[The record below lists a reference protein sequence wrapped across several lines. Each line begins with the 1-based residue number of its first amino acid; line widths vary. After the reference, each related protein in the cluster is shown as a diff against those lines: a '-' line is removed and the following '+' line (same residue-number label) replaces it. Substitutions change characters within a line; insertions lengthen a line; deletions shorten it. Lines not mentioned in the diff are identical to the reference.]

1 MLYSIGDVV
10 KTYYFWFNEKTKQ
23 KEGIIRPAIIK
34 DISGHNYVIVKITRS
49 ESQGLIRVRVNSKE
63 WKEMGLYDYS
73 KDSFIDKKAL
83 QLITERE
90 IQRKIGNCPQFIFE
104 KICD

>member
-23 KEGIIRPAIIK
+23 KDGIIRPAIVK
-34 DISGHNYVIVKITRS
+34 DITGTNYIIVKITRS
-49 ESQGLIRVRVNSKE
+49 EKQGLLRVKVNSRE
-63 WKEMGLYDYS
+63 WREMGLYDYS
-73 KDSFIDKKAL
+73 KDSFVDKNAV

-90 IQRKIGNCPQFIFE
+90 IQRKIGDCPQCIFE
-104 KICD
+104 KICY